1 MSFQIIDCEQ
11 GSAKWFEARKGIPT
25 ASEFSTVMSEGK
37 EGLLPAAI
45 MDAMVASG
53 CSAAQLAAAVKAAR
67 ARGASPSAARL
78 RYLRTLAGEIVRGTP
93 EDEGYSNASMERGKV
108 MEAEARDLYA
118 FARGVDLTQV
128 GFIRNGRAGASPDSL
143 VGDDGGLEIKTALA
157 HIQFERLQK
166 NELPTEHKAQV
177 QGNLWIT
184 ERAWWDF
191 VSYSP
196 GLNPLIIRVERDE
209 PYIAKLAAAVEAFNA
224 EIDALVGAYR
234 SPLEQFRRAA
244 A

>member
-1 MSFQIIDCEQ
+1 MMEIIACEQ
-11 GSAKWFEARKGIPT
+11 GSPEWFDARKGIPT
-25 ASEFSTVMSEGK
+25 ASEFSTVMAEGR

-45 MDAMVASG
+45 MDAMVKSG
-53 CSAAQLAAAVKAAR
+53 CSAEQLAAAVKAAR
-67 ARGASPSAARL
+67 ARGASPSQARL
-78 RYLRTLAGEIVRGTP
+78 KYLRTLAGEIIRGTP
-93 EDEGYSNASMERGKV
+93 EDEGFTNAHMERGKL

-118 FARGVDLTQV
+118 FARGVDPVEV
-128 GFIRNGRAGASPDSL
+128 GFVRRGNAGASPDSL
-143 VGDDGGLEIKTALA
+143 IGDVGGLEIKTALA
-157 HIQFERLQK
+157 HIQIERLQK

-196 GLNPLIIRVERDE
+196 GLPPLIVRVERDE
-209 PYIAKLAAAVEAFNA
+209 AYIAKIAAAVKKFNEDLA
-224 EIDALVGAYR
+224 EVVERIRQYGAL
-234 SPLEQFRRAA
+234 PAA